1 MDAVREQ
8 APPDTLETKVRAAQA
23 ELQFGIERAG
33 LRDDPFRHPLQ
44 ALSSM
49 MGLFPD
55 LVEDL
60 TAAIDRARQPLDPA
74 ALVRLEQAAAKG
86 ADRRAAEL
94 ARAHNR
100 RTLLLAVVAMIG
112 TFVVAGAG
120 GFWWGHS
127 AQTAAIASTEAGLS
141 AAFRDG
147 PAAASG
153 WLNLMRANDGNLVRD
168 ACTASTVKTADGRRA
183 CAIGLWV
190 DPPTNPTPRTEPI
203 RR

>member
-1 MDAVREQ
+1 LLRLQ
-8 APPDTLETKVRAAQA
+8 PDQTEPASSL
-23 ELQFGIERAG
+23 IE
-33 LRDDPFRHPLQ
+33 
-44 ALSSM
+44 
-49 MGLFPD
+49 D
-55 LVEDL
+55 LVPLMKPATSRDQV
-60 TAAIDRARQPLDPA
+60 AVPAHDRRNRRARQPLDPT

-100 RTLLLAVVAMIG
+100 RTVLLAVLTMIA
-112 TFVVAGAG
+112 TFLVAGAG

-127 AQTAAIASTEAGLS
+127 AQTAAITSTEAGVS

-153 WLNLMRANDGNLVRD
+153 WLNLMRANDGNLVRE
-168 ACTASTVKTADGRRA
+168 ACTASTVKTADGGRA
-183 CAIGLWV
+183 CEVGLWV